1 MTFTSDDIQGGRAR
15 TDTAVLLVVGT
26 GGFTHAAPV
35 LELGRILSTRGHRVA
50 LATHKGQEKWVKDA
64 SFGFLSGVFT
74 MGLPMDPE
82 TETAHY
88 LQMQNSDIRK
98 NYRDYFRPKFNVDAF
113 WASDYSFLKD
123 ICEEFKPDM
132 IVADFFVD
140 SAVRDIKH
148 QTGIPIATVWPQMP
162 YAMVGAS
169 YIPGLPGFQVDALT
183 SEYASLWTRI
193 RAAFRPL
200 RALSAVIPY
209 LRFVREMRRKAGLNY
224 TLPILKK
231 PDYLVLVNS
240 FWGLET
246 PKDLPPLVAP
256 IGPILS
262 EEFEP
267 LSDPLKKFFAD
278 HHHVVYVSFGTHI
291 RVAPRDLEKFVGAF
305 SKLLEEG
312 LIDGIIWAANDAQRQ
327 LFDPDQTLHYYRD
340 IRMGD
345 ILDNRDL
352 AWFFTPFAPQRSV
365 LACRETTL
373 FVTHGGGSSVNEAAF
388 HETPMLSLGFFFD
401 QLLNGLRIQEA
412 GIGLALDKANF
423 SEDEILEKS
432 RVLLQD
438 ENGTIAQDVR
448 RMGHVAQISARKKD
462 FGADL
467 IEEVLY
473 DHRFSLVPPGTTAGE
488 SGHRRR
494 PMHLQT
500 ADARMSAWKAQ
511 NWDLTSLAVASV
523 AIAGYLSWTMVDMLR
538 TRA

>member
-1 MTFTSDDIQGGRAR
+1 MTFTSDDSQGDGAR
-15 TDTAVLLVVGT
+15 TNTAILLVVGT

-35 LELGRILSTRGHRVA
+35 LELGRILSARGHRVA
-50 LATHKGQEKWVKDA
+50 LATHQGQEKWIEGT
-64 SFGFLSGVFT
+64 SFGFLSGVYT
-74 MGLPMDPE
+74 MGPPMDAE
-82 TETAHY
+82 TESAHY

-123 ICEEFKPDM
+123 ICKDFKPDV

-183 SEYASLWTRI
+183 SEHASVWTRI
-193 RAAFRPL
+193 RAACRPL

-209 LRFVREMRRKAGLNY
+209 LRFVREMRRKAGVNY

-256 IGPILS
+256 IGPILP

-267 LSDPLKKFFAD
+267 LNGPLEAFFAD
-278 HHHVVYVSFGTHI
+278 HRRVMYVSFGTHI
-291 RVAPRDLEKFVGAF
+291 QVAPHDIEKFVAAF
-305 SKLLEEG
+305 SELLKEG
-312 LIDGIIWAANDAQRQ
+312 LIDGIIWAANDVQCK
-327 LFDPDQTLHYYRD
+327 LFVRDQTLRYGKSK
-340 IRMGD
+340 IGD
-345 ILDNRDL
+345 ILDNRHPS
-352 AWFFTPFAPQRSV
+352 WFFTPFAPQRAV
-365 LACRETTL
+365 LARNETVL
-373 FVTHGGGSSVNEAAF
+373 FVTHGGGSSVNEATF
-388 HETPMLSLGFFFD
+388 HETPMLSVGFFFD

-412 GIGLALDKANF
+412 GVGLALDKADF
-423 SEDEILEKS
+423 SENEILEKS

-448 RMGHVAQISARKKD
+448 RMGHIAQISGRKKE

-473 DHRFSLVPPGTTAGE
+473 DHLFSLADE

-511 NWDLTSLAVASV
+511 NWDLTSLAIASTAV
-523 AIAGYLSWTMVDMLR
+523 VGYLSWKMVGMLR

>member
-1 MTFTSDDIQGGRAR
+1 MAFTSDDDQSDRAG
-15 TDTAVLLVVGT
+15 TNTAILLVVGT

-35 LELGRILSTRGHRVA
+35 LELGRILSARGHRVA
-50 LATHKGQEKWVKDA
+50 LATHQGQEKWIEGT
-64 SFGFLSGVFT
+64 SFGFLTSVYT
-74 MGLPMDPE
+74 MGPPMDPE
-82 TETAHY
+82 TEAAHY

-98 NYRDYFRPKFNVDAF
+98 SYRDYFRPKFNVDAF

-123 ICEEFKPDM
+123 ICEAFKPDM

-140 SAVRDIKH
+140 SAVRDIKC
-148 QTGIPIATVWPQMP
+148 QAGIPITTVWPQMP

-200 RALSAVIPY
+200 RAVSAVIPY
-209 LRFVREMRRKAGLNY
+209 LRFIREMRRKAGVNY

-256 IGPILS
+256 IGPILA

-267 LSDPLKKFFAD
+267 LSGPLEAFFAN
-278 HHHVVYVSFGTHI
+278 HRRMMYVSFGTHI
-291 RVAPRDLEKFVGAF
+291 QVASHDLEKFVGAF
-305 SKLLEEG
+305 SALLQEG
-312 LIDGIIWAANDAQRQ
+312 LVDGIVWAANDVQRK
-327 LFDPDQTLHYYRD
+327 LFDRDQTLRYGN
-340 IRMGD
+340 IKICD
-345 ILDNRDL
+345 ILDNRDRS
-352 AWFFTPFAPQRSV
+352 WFFTPFAPQRAI
-365 LACRETTL
+365 LARRETVL
-373 FVTHGGGSSVNEAAF
+373 FVTHGGGSSVNEATF
-388 HETPMLSLGFFFD
+388 HETPMLSIGFFFD

-412 GIGLALDKANF
+412 GVGLALDKANF
-423 SEDEILEKS
+423 SENEILEKS
-432 RVLLQD
+432 RVLLRD

-448 RMGHVAQISARKKD
+448 RMGHIAQISARKKE

-473 DHRFSLVPPGTTAGE
+473 DHRFSLVPPGATAGK

-511 NWDLTSLAVASV
+511 NWDLTSLAVASAAV
-523 AIAGYLSWTMVDMLR
+523 VGYLSWTMVDALR
-538 TRA
+538 TRT

>member
-1 MTFTSDDIQGGRAR
+1 MASTSGDGQGHRAE
-15 TDTAVLLVVGT
+15 TDTAILLVVGT

-35 LELGRILSTRGHRVA
+35 LELGRILSARGHHVS
-50 LATHKGQEKWVKDA
+50 LATHHGQEKWVEGG
-64 SFGFLSGVFT
+64 SYGFISSVFT
-74 MGLPMDPE
+74 MGQPMDPE
-82 TETAHY
+82 TEAAHY

-113 WASDYSFLKD
+113 WASDYSSLKE
-123 ICEEFKPDM
+123 ICADFKPDM

-148 QTGIPIATVWPQMP
+148 QTGVPVATVWPQMP
-162 YAMVGAS
+162 YAMVSAS

-183 SEYASLWTRI
+183 SEHASLWTRI
-193 RAAFRPL
+193 RAALRPL

-209 LRFVREMRRKAGLNY
+209 LKFVREMRRKAGVNY

-267 LSDPLKKFFAD
+267 LNGPLEMFYAD
-278 HHHVVYVSFGTHI
+278 HHRVMYISFGTHI
-291 RVAPRDLEKFVGAF
+291 QVAPQDLEKLVGAF
-305 SKLLEEG
+305 SDLLNEG
-312 LIDGIIWAANDAQRQ
+312 LIDGIIWAASDTQRN
-327 LFDPDQTLHYYRD
+327 LFDRDQTLRYGEAKL
-340 IRMGD
+340 GD
-345 ILDNRDL
+345 VLNNL
-352 AWFFTPFAPQRSV
+352 NPSWFFTPFAPQRAV
-365 LACRETTL
+365 LARQETIL
-373 FVTHGGGSSVNEAAF
+373 FVTHGGGSSVNEAMF
-388 HETPMLSLGFFFD
+388 HDTPMLSLGFFFD

-412 GIGLALDKANF
+412 GVGLTLDKADF
-423 SEDEILEKS
+423 SESEILEKS

-438 ENGTIAQDVR
+438 RDGTIAQDVR
-448 RMGHVAQISARKKD
+448 RMGHISRISARKKE

-473 DHRFSLVPPGTTAGE
+473 DHRFSLVPPGATAAE
-488 SGHRRR
+488 SSCRRR

-500 ADARMSAWKAQ
+500 ADARMFAWRAQ
-511 NWDLTSLAVASV
+511 NWDLASLAVASAGV
-523 AIAGYLSWTMVDMLR
+523 VGYLSWALIDLIR

>member
-1 MTFTSDDIQGGRAR
+1 MAFTSANDQGDR
-15 TDTAVLLVVGT
+15 TESNTAILLVVGT

-35 LELGRILSTRGHRVA
+35 LELGRILSARGHRVA
-50 LATHKGQEKWVKDA
+50 LATHQGQEKWIEDT
-64 SFGFLSGVFT
+64 SFGFLSGVYT
-74 MGLPMDPE
+74 MGPPMDLE
-82 TETAHY
+82 TESAHY

-98 NYRDYFRPKFNVDAF
+98 SYRDYFRPKFNVDAF
-113 WASDYSFLKD
+113 WASDYSFLGD
-123 ICEEFKPDM
+123 VCEEFKPDM

-148 QTGIPIATVWPQMP
+148 QTGIPIATLWPQMP

-193 RAAFRPL
+193 RAALRPL
-200 RALSAVIPY
+200 RAMSAVIPY
-209 LRFVREMRRKAGLNY
+209 LRFVREMRLKAGVNY

-240 FWGLET
+240 FWGIET
-246 PKDLPPLVAP
+246 PKDLPPLVAA

-267 LSDPLKKFFAD
+267 LSGPLEVFFED
-278 HHHVVYVSFGTHI
+278 HRRVMYVSFGTHI
-291 RVAPRDLEKFVGAF
+291 QVAPRDLEKFVGAF
-305 SKLLEEG
+305 SELLNEG
-312 LIDGIIWAANDAQRQ
+312 LVDGIIWAANNTQRG
-327 LFDPDQTLHYYRD
+327 LFDRDQTLRYGHTK
-340 IRMGD
+340 IGA
-345 ILDNRDL
+345 ILDNHDPS
-352 AWFFTPFAPQRSV
+352 WFFTPFAPQRAV
-365 LACRETTL
+365 LARQETVL
-373 FVTHGGGSSVNEAAF
+373 FVTHGGGSSVNEATF
-388 HETPMLSLGFFFD
+388 HETPMLSIGFFFD

-412 GIGLALDKANF
+412 GVGSALDKANF
-423 SEDEILEKS
+423 SEAEILEKS

-438 ENGTIAQDVR
+438 RDGTIAQDVR
-448 RMGHVAQISARKKD
+448 RMGHVARISARKKE
-462 FGADL
+462 FAADL

-473 DHRFSLVPPGTTAGE
+473 DHRFSLVPPGATASE

-500 ADARMSAWKAQ
+500 ADARMSAWRAQ
-511 NWDLTSLAVASV
+511 NWDLTALAVTSV
-523 AIAGYLSWTMVDMLR
+523 AVVGYLSWTAVDLLR